1 MLRAARLAIACL
13 VLAALVT
20 QYAEGTQ
27 RSTFEPA
34 NFFSFFTVQANI
46 FAAAVLLATVALG
59 SRTDAWRGA
68 ATLYMAATGVVY
80 TVLLSGLEDRLQTP
94 IPWVNAVL
102 HYITPVYMVA
112 DWLLDPPARPVPFR
126 RAAWW
131 LAFPLAYCAY
141 SLLRGPLVDW
151 YPYPFLD
158 PREHGY
164 GVVAVM
170 CVAVAVTFA
179 ALAWLLART
188 TRRAAQARRAVTR

>member
-1 MLRAARLAIACL
+1 
-13 VLAALVT
+13 
-20 QYAEGTQ
+20 
-27 RSTFEPA
+27 
-34 NFFSFFTVQANI
+34 
-46 FAAAVLLATVALG
+46 
-59 SRTDAWRGA
+59 
-68 ATLYMAATGVVY
+68 MAATGVVY

-112 DWLLDPPARPVPFR
+112 DWLLDPRAARAVPARGAVALSRP
-126 RAAWW
+126 
-131 LAFPLAYCAY
+131 
-141 SLLRGPLVDW
+141 SLTAPTALRGPLVDW

-188 TRRAAQARRAVTR
+188 TRRARAPA